1 MSEAIENISLLVA
14 LMLLG
19 IGVMWAG
26 LAVFVYWLET
36 SE

>member
-1 MSEAIENISLLVA
+1 MSDLFENVALLVA
-14 LMLLG
+14 LMLAG
-19 IGVMWAG
+19 ISTTCAV